1 MLKHDYADVNGVR
14 LHYVSEGSGDLILFW
29 HGNFLCWYEWK
40 DMLAEFG
47 KHHRAVA
54 FDVRGYN
61 LSSKPDDPRDYH
73 PKAYVEDLRQLVEY
87 LGYKKFTLVAHN
99 GNGIPYVFASY
110 YPEYLEKF
118 IIINSPHPTV
128 LVNLWKENPEQ
139 REASQYVLMFQSP
152 EAEKIMSENNYA
164 YFRERHFDRLL
175 KQGKMSEEDLKVY
188 IEALSQPGA
197 LTGALNMYR
206 SRSATAL
213 KDQSTEQKPTRPLM
227 INVPTLVIW
236 SEENWALTG
245 NVVDGLSEY
254 VPDLTV
260 KRFPGVGNLVVQ
272 ERYDEVLKF
281 IREFIESKK

>member
-1 MLKHDYADVNGVR
+1 MLKHDYADVNGIR
-14 LHYVSEGSGDLILFW
+14 LHYVSEGSGELILFW

-47 KHHRAVA
+47 KDHRVVA
-54 FDVRGYN
+54 FDLRGYN

-73 PKAYVEDLRQLVEY
+73 PKAYIEDLRQLVEH
-87 LGYKKFTLVAHN
+87 LGYKKFTFVAHN

-110 YPEYLEKF
+110 YPEYLDKF

-152 EAEKIMSENNYA
+152 DAERIMSENNYA
-164 YFRERHFDRLL
+164 YFREGDYKKLL
-175 KQGKMSEEDLKVY
+175 DQGKMSENDLKVY

-213 KDQSTEQKPTRPLM
+213 KGQTGEQRPTRPLM
-227 INVPTLVIW
+227 IHVPTLVIW
-236 SEENWALTG
+236 SEEHRALTD

-254 VPDLTV
+254 VPNLTV
-260 KRFPGVGNLVVQ
+260 KRFTGMGNLIVQ
-272 ERYDEVLKF
+272 ERYDEVVKLV
-281 IREFIESKK
+281 REFIESE